1 MYVNDIEQIAKM
13 MRRWTV
19 AWKISERIERAYK
32 EGEDDTTDLY
42 RDAHY
47 IAIAIMQQQGYSVS
61 DEMSYDDINE
71 ISTDAERTYCFWS
84 DRYVEL
90 AEAADL
96 TGITVNYS

>member
-19 AWKISERIERAYK
+19 AWKISERIARAYR
-32 EGEDDTTDLY
+32 EGEDDTADLY
-42 RDAHY
+42 RDAHF
-47 IAIAIMQQQGYSVS
+47 IAVAIMQQQGYSVN

-71 ISTDAERTYCFWS
+71 ISADAEQTYCFWS

-96 TGITVNYS
+96 TGIAVNYS